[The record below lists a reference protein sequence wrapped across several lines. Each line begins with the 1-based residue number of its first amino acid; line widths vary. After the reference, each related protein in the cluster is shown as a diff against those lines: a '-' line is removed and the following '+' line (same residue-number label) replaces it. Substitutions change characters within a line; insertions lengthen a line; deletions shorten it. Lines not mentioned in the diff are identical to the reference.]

1 MNDFNKET
9 LEKLEKIIGV
19 KFNNQDLLIN
29 ALVHRSWLNENKS
42 QKYTSNE
49 RLEFLGDAVLE
60 LWATKNLFEKFPQL
74 PEGSLTNIRAAVVR
88 TESLAQKA
96 RNMNLGKY
104 LFLSKGENEGGGRE
118 NDSLLADT
126 FEALVGA
133 IFLDQGQKKAEKFLD
148 KNLLSDLKSWGKQG
162 DIKDNKTILQ
172 ETVQSIQKI
181 TPYYQ
186 IIKQKGPDHEKQF
199 VVGVYFGDKQIA
211 TGEGKSKRE
220 AEEEAARHAL
230 TIVNK
235 LVKLSSKY

>member
-1 MNDFNKET
+1 MNNLDEKT
-9 LEKLEKIIGV
+9 LTKLEETVGV
-19 KFNNQDLLIN
+19 KFINQNLLIN
-29 ALVHRSWLNENKS
+29 SLIHRSWLNENRS
-42 QKYTSNE
+42 QEFTSNE
-49 RLEFLGDAVLE
+49 RLEFLGDAVVE
-60 LWATKNLFEKFPQL
+60 LWATKNLFKKFPQL

-96 RNMNLGKY
+96 RDMNLGKY

-126 FEALVGA
+126 FEAVVGA
-133 IFLDQGQKKAEKFLD
+133 IFLDQGQEKAEKFLD
-148 KNLLSDLKSWGKQG
+148 KNLLFELESWGEQG

-172 ETVQSIQKI
+172 ETVQSTQKI

-186 IIKQKGPDHEKQF
+186 IIEQKGPDHEKRF
-199 VVGVYFGDKQIA
+199 VVGVYFGNKQMA

-220 AEEEAARHAL
+220 AEEEAAQRAL

-235 LVKLSSKY
+235 LVKLSS

>member
-1 MNDFNKET
+1 MNNLDEKT
-9 LEKLEKIIGV
+9 LTKLEETVGV
-19 KFNNQDLLIN
+19 KFINQNLLIN
-29 ALVHRSWLNENKS
+29 SLIHRSWLNENRS
-42 QKYTSNE
+42 QKFTSNE
-49 RLEFLGDAVLE
+49 RLEFLGDAVVE

-96 RNMNLGKY
+96 RDMNLGKY

-126 FEALVGA
+126 FEAVVGA
-133 IFLDQGQKKAEKFLD
+133 IFLDQGQEKAEKFLD
-148 KNLLSDLKSWGKQG
+148 KNLLFELESWGEQG

-172 ETVQSIQKI
+172 ETVQSTQKI

-186 IIKQKGPDHEKQF
+186 IIEQKGPDHEKRF
-199 VVGVYFGDKQIA
+199 VVGVYFGNKQVA
-211 TGEGKSKRE
+211 TGKGKSKRE
-220 AEEEAARHAL
+220 AEEEAAQRAL

-235 LVKLSSKY
+235 LVKLSS